1 MDLAAPT
8 RRVFH
13 GLFSQCLLAI
23 SVSRELMPVLAREV
37 SRELMSVLARE
48 MSKKKEAR
56 DMLASSFEEWWYSS
70 LSVTFA

>member
-23 SVSRELMPVLAREV
+23 SVSRELMPVLARE
-37 SRELMSVLARE
+37 